1 MFILHVKDCVMR
13 VAVFES
19 LLTLLALV
27 PIGLLIGIFGSML
40 GLGGGFLIVP
50 TLVLGLGLPTHNAV
64 GASLVAV
71 FASATSAALEYSRQ
85 KRIIF
90 WLGLLASAAT
100 VPGALLGSDITK
112 YMSSQ
117 LLAVIF
123 SVMLLLIAFSMLLT
137 KDRRFSSFESRA
149 PSRASKISVLAS
161 VLTLFGA
168 GVLAGMF
175 GVGGGILVVPTLNI
189 VFGVGIHYAVAT
201 STFTIIFTSLSGL
214 VMHLTLGH
222 VLFEYA
228 IPLVVGVTVGA
239 QVGSRL
245 ARKMSGLM
253 LRKVFSV
260 VIIGIG
266 IYMLVS
272 KLLLI

>member
-1 MFILHVKDCVMR
+1 MI
-13 VAVFES
+13 ETPII
-19 LLTLLALV
+19 TLLALV
-27 PIGLLIGIFGSML
+27 PIGILIGIFSSML
-40 GLGGGFLIVP
+40 GLGGGVLIVP

-64 GASLVAV
+64 GVSLVAV
-71 FASATSAALEYSRQ
+71 FATAASATIEYTKQ

-90 WLGLLASAAT
+90 WLGLLTSAAT

-123 SVMLLLIAFSMLLT
+123 SIMLFLITLNMLFT
-137 KDRRFSSFESRA
+137 KDVGRSSFES
-149 PSRASKISVLAS
+149 SRASSARKINTVAS

-168 GVLAGMF
+168 GVVAGMF
-175 GVGGGILVVPTLNI
+175 GVGGGIFVVPIFNI

-214 VMHLTLGH
+214 AIHLILGH

-228 IPLVVGVTVGA
+228 IPLVLGVVVGA
-239 QVGSRL
+239 QIGSRL
-245 ARKMSGLM
+245 AKKMSGLA
-253 LRKVFSV
+253 LRRFFSLV
-260 VIIGIG
+260 LIGVS
-266 IYMLVS
+266 IYMLITR
-272 KLLLI
+272 LFLT